1 MNSLDFKP
9 QTSTPSSRLG
19 TGSGLRLYAIPIV
32 ISTIVS
38 ALLLFGQLEKFELI
52 TIDLR
57 YSYLPEH
64 VSAPLVLVE
73 IDQNSLKEVGV
84 WPWPRTLY
92 AVMLE
97 KLAGEGA
104 EGLLA
109 DIDFSSQSQAEEEDK
124 RFIDAVE
131 KTVPT
136 YLAMHME
143 SGVNEAGFTVQ
154 NASLPFPELAKA
166 ASGVASIVFRVDN
179 DGTVRHT
186 PEPVEFAD
194 ETFWPLGLYGARLLR
209 PDLEYDPPEGAMLHI
224 TPRMVRSLPVVPF
237 IDLINNDFEAGAFR
251 KRVVLLGATSQD
263 LRDFWRSPVGI
274 IPGVYLHAAVIE
286 TILNDSW
293 VIRTGTS
300 TSLILIFGLS
310 LLLGAILGRAGWKAG
325 ALTLLV
331 FLFLVSG
338 GAMILVG
345 VNIMLAVVPLY
356 LVGIIQYPIQ
366 VALHAR
372 KTEEVLDLEKKRSD
386 AILRMSELEDAEE
399 TGQEPYVVPLVLLRQ
414 VMGLQTVRLFT
425 LEGDT
430 RDKYTE
436 RAVIGDENISCS
448 SQHLAEILST
458 GEVITTRGD
467 VHGGAQVYIPLKTVR
482 TSMGILFVAG
492 PTGFQA
498 TDSDL
503 RLLLSYATQTAYF
516 LESRELSEKMKEEE
530 TVRTNLAR
538 YLSPQIV
545 EQVINNKVEVD
556 LGGDR
561 KVVTAL
567 FSDIRGFTTLS
578 ETMPPEKL
586 VAILNEY
593 FNEMADIIF
602 HYQGSLDK
610 YIGDAL
616 IAVFGS
622 LVEVANPVKNA
633 VQCSVQM
640 MKRMPMLNSKWEKE
654 HDGFRM
660 DIGIGINTGDVFLG
674 NIGSME
680 RMEFTVIGDAVN
692 TASRF
697 SDLAEPGQILLTQS
711 SAQVLDE
718 PALLNELNPVKVKGK
733 SKEQRVYEVIL

>member
-1 MNSLDFKP
+1 MRILNSKAER
-9 QTSTPSSRLG
+9 SSSPTRLR
-19 TGSGLRLYAIPIV
+19 TGSKLRLYFIPLV
-32 ISTIVS
+32 IGAAVTM
-38 ALLLFGQLEKFELI
+38 LLVLGQLEKFELV
-52 TIDLR
+52 TVDLR
-57 YSYLPEH
+57 YSYLPDH
-64 VSAPLVLVE
+64 ATVPLVLVE

-92 AVMLE
+92 AEMLARLE
-97 KLAGEGA
+97 EENAG
-104 EGLLA
+104 GLLV
-109 DIDFSSQSQAEEEDK
+109 DIDFSSRGLVKTEDEK
-124 RFIDAVE
+124 FIEAVGD
-131 KTVPT
+131 TIPV

-143 SGVNEAGFTVQ
+143 SRVNEAGFTVL
-154 NASLPFPELAKA
+154 NASIPFPELARA
-166 ASGVASIVFRVDN
+166 AAGVASIVFEVDD
-179 DGTVRHT
+179 DGTVRRA
-186 PEPVEFAD
+186 PEPIEFGD
-194 ETFWPLGLYGARLLR
+194 KIFSPLGLEGARFFE
-209 PDLEYDPPEGAMLHI
+209 PDIAYDPPEGAMLHI
-224 TPRMVRSLPVVPF
+224 SPEMVQSLPTIPF
-237 IDLINNDFEAGAFR
+237 VDLLSGQFQEGTFR
-251 KRVVLLGATSQD
+251 NKVVLLGATSQD

-286 TILNDSW
+286 TILNNSW

-300 TSLILIFGLS
+300 LSITLIFGLTF
-310 LLLGAILGRAGWKAG
+310 LLGAILGRAGWKVG
-325 ALTLLV
+325 ALTLV
-331 FLFLVSG
+331 TFFAIISG
-338 GAMILVG
+338 GAMLLVG
-345 VNIMLAVVPLY
+345 FNIMLEVVPLY

-386 AILRMSELEDAEE
+386 AILKMSELEDAEE

-414 VMGLQTVRLFT
+414 VMGLETVRLY
-425 LEGDT
+425 LLQGEK
-430 RDKYTE
+430 RDNYTE
-436 RAVIGDENISCS
+436 QAVIGDDGIHCDE
-448 SQHLAEILST
+448 QFL
-458 GEVITTRGD
+458 GEVIRTGELITARD
-467 VHGGAQVYIPLKTVR
+467 DSHGGAQVYIPLKTVR

-492 PTGFQA
+492 PPGFQA
-498 TDSDL
+498 TNSDL

-516 LESRELSEKMKEEE
+516 LESREMAQQMKEEE

-545 EQVINNKVEVD
+545 EQIIENKVQVD

-578 ETMPPEKL
+578 ETMPPDKL

-593 FNEMADIIF
+593 FNEMAHIIF
-602 HYQGSLDK
+602 HHQGSLDK

-622 LVEVANPVKNA
+622 LVDVKNPVKKA
-633 VQCSVQM
+633 VQCSVEM
-640 MKRMPMLNSKWEKE
+640 MKLMPMLNSKWERE

-692 TASRF
+692 VASRF
-697 SDLAEPGQILLTQS
+697 SDRADPGQILLTHR
-711 SAQVLDE
+711 SAQVLNE
-718 PALLNELNPVKVKGK
+718 PDLLNELEPIKVKGK
-733 SKEQRVYEVIL
+733 SEGQRVYEVKL